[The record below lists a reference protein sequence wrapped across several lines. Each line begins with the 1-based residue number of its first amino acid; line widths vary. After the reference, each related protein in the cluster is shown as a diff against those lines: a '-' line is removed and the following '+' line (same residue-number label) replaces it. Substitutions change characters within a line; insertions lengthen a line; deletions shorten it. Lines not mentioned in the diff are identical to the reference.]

1 MPLEELSEEEKHQ
14 SPQIEQRGGDHII
27 QVGRVDGDVKFHLL
41 SLKTTL
47 MIIIFAIIAG
57 VVSFYVYPR
66 VQRFRQ
72 RFKKM
77 GGEYNF
83 VIAQFH
89 QTNKLPYDV
98 GQLLYKRL
106 LINKGRIAEQL
117 KIDHQ
122 LIDIRS
128 PRIMGTIKGKPKDTQ
143 EEKART
149 WAEKIGADVIIYGT
163 IQSEGSTVSIAPEF
177 FGNCRFTLED
187 YSFHAKELSDE
198 SRMGTPIKVDE
209 YPIETLSARSIAF
222 ILKDYIMI
230 EVVTI
235 K

>member
-128 PRIMGTIKGKPKDTQ
+128 PRIMGTIK
-143 EEKART
+143 
-149 WAEKIGADVIIYGT
+149 
-163 IQSEGSTVSIAPEF
+163 
-177 FGNCRFTLED
+177 
-187 YSFHAKELSDE
+187 
-198 SRMGTPIKVDE
+198 
-209 YPIETLSARSIAF
+209 
-222 ILKDYIMI
+222 
-230 EVVTI
+230 
-235 K
+235 